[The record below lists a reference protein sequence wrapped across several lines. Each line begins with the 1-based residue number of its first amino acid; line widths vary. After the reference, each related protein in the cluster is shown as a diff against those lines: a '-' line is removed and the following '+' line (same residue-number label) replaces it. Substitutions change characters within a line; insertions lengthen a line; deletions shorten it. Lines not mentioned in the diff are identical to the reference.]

1 MTVTEHMLLTWGL
14 YRESEQALTYHSVS
28 RLTYLIPPRAFYL
41 TTVESSSIV
50 VLLVPPSRASI
61 SSHREHVIPLSTFTP
76 IEHVI
81 RTSSSG
87 HFILPGISSYQA
99 FHPTQRISSH
109 LCNSSHCGTSQST
122 PHPCDFLLLIDSL
135 RIRDNQKP
143 SARGQLSR
151 LTQTRQTSRSTD
163 FFSVD

>member
-1 MTVTEHMLLTWGL
+1 MIIELFLKEKVRYYIILATCTTSGYLVVNICISSCEYLNLRIFMTVTEHMLLTWGL

-61 SSHREHVIPLSTFTP
+61 SSHREHVIPLSTFTL

-99 FHPTQRISSH
+99 FHPT
-109 LCNSSHCGTSQST
+109 
-122 PHPCDFLLLIDSL
+122 
-135 RIRDNQKP
+135 
-143 SARGQLSR
+143 
-151 LTQTRQTSRSTD
+151 
-163 FFSVD
+163 